1 MSQKILVC
9 NQKNKDVRYTTMNQT
24 FNIKKQNLYGDQSA
38 SSRTRL
44 LQQTALN
51 KVDLSYGGY
60 PVKNTTEK
68 NSVID
73 ALARVRGG
81 GAVAP
86 AKKGALKN

>member
-1 MSQKILVC
+1 
-9 NQKNKDVRYTTMNQT
+9 MNQP
-24 FNIKKQNLYGDQSA
+24 FNIKKKNLYGDQSA

-51 KVDLSYGGY
+51 KIDSSYKVGY

>member
-1 MSQKILVC
+1 
-9 NQKNKDVRYTTMNQT
+9 MNQP
-24 FNIKKQNLYGDQSA
+24 FNIKKKNLYGDQSA

-51 KVDLSYGGY
+51 KVDSSYKGGY